1 MCTFLFEVCAYFY
14 GYEKPAHHPSVWQPL
29 SHPIPAGVYVLVF
42 LGSPFTFGTNLPA
55 LSLALGMGGLLV
67 LILPICAV
75 YLWSNHYDRSLLGE
89 ALPWLMLA
97 MVAVSAALLT
107 MIGRLDFGP
116 SQARA
121 SRYVTFAVMLP
132 IALLALV
139 PVVRSHWTRS
149 FSAPGQRMTKAVS
162 VLSPAY
168 PFILMACPSF
178 LADLPVWPVIR
189 QARLYGKALVSFIN
203 FVPEREELGQARIS
217 L

>member
-1 MCTFLFEVCAYFY
+1 
-14 GYEKPAHHPSVWQPL
+14 
-29 SHPIPAGVYVLVF
+29 
-42 LGSPFTFGTNLPA
+42 
-55 LSLALGMGGLLV
+55 MGGLLA
-67 LILPICAV
+67 LLLLICAV
-75 YLWSNHYDRSLLGE
+75 YVWSKRYHRSLLGE

-97 MVAVSAALLT
+97 MVAVSAAVLT
-107 MIGRLDFGP
+107 MIGRLGFGP
-116 SQARA
+116 AQARA
-121 SRYVTFAVMLP
+121 ARYMPFAVMLP